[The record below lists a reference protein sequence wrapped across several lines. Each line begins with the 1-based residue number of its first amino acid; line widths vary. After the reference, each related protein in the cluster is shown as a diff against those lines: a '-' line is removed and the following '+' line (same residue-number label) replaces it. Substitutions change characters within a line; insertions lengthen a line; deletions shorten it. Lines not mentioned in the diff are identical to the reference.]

1 MEVRLALD
9 TNQAIALLN
18 SRADLDHWL
27 NSYSEI
33 WLPIIVM
40 GELCFGAEKSSRRE
54 DNLSRIEDLCRICRL
69 APVDE
74 EVARTYAQIRSRLRS
89 EGTPIPENDV
99 WIAAV
104 CVANGFTLA
113 TSDKHFDF
121 VTNLKILRS

>member
-18 SRADLDHWL
+18 NRADLDHWL

-40 GELCFGAEKSSRRE
+40 GELCFGAEKSRRRE
-54 DNLSRIEDLCRICRL
+54 ENLSKIEDLCRICRI
-69 APVDE
+69 ASVDE
-74 EVARTYAQIRSRLRS
+74 EVARSYAQIRNNLRT

-99 WIAAV
+99 WIAAI
-104 CVANGFTLA
+104 CVASDFTLA